1 MALSDYFKKVLII
14 AIGIIVITV
23 ITTTIMTFLG
33 VSPWVFNP
41 YMFFLIALGILAI
54 FLSPT
59 SQSVID

>member
-14 AIGIIVITV
+14 AIGIIVVTV